1 MPKYSKKS
9 PNFLEQ
15 EQSKLKQAKE
25 LTDLE
30 LDLIQKRIPSVNSLS
45 PGDML
50 SFSYNGSPFMA
61 LAVSNQRTGASST
74 IFTNRNTKNK
84 LFSCF
89 VVDHLSSESLR
100 VLLSSLDKY
109 KDYTKI
115 ASYKYITSLF
125 GLILGKDKYRT
136 FISTGKMSNLNRII
150 LQEKR

>member
-9 PNFLEQ
+9 SNFLEQ

-30 LDLIQKRIPSVNSLS
+30 LDLTQKRIPSVNSLS

-100 VLLSSLDKY
+100 VLLSTLVKY
-109 KDYTKI
+109 
-115 ASYKYITSLF
+115 
-125 GLILGKDKYRT
+125 
-136 FISTGKMSNLNRII
+136 
-150 LQEKR
+150 